1 MAEILLFAL
10 QQKTVMIDPSNI
22 KYCTKIYELQ
32 CSEGSF
38 DRVVKI

>member
-1 MAEILLFAL
+1 
-10 QQKTVMIDPSNI
+10 MIDPSNI
-22 KYCTKIYELQ
+22 KYCAKVYELQ